1 MHEIQPIRPIVF
13 AYMLIEAKYA
23 PRFKNW
29 PKPIYWPRDME
40 SLNRS
45 FFNISDF
52 CLNVLYA
59 YLKLIHVNFHK
70 KSKNFIFDKSAQQ
83 HHNMP

>member
-1 MHEIQPIRPIVF
+1 MHEIEPIRPIVV
-13 AYMLIEAKYA
+13 ADMLIEAKYA

-29 PKPIYWPRDME
+29 PKPIYWPRDMG

-52 CLNVLYA
+52 CSNVLLCIFKA
-59 YLKLIHVNFHK
+59 YTRQFSQKIEKFY
-70 KSKNFIFDKSAQQ
+70 FRQIG
-83 HHNMP
+83 PETP